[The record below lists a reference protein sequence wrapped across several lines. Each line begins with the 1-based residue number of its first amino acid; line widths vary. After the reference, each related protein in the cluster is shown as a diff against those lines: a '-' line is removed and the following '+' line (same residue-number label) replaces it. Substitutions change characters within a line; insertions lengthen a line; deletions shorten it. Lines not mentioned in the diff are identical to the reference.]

1 MNLYERAL
9 ERYCEEH
16 STPPSQA
23 LSELDRETHLKT
35 LAPQMLTG
43 HIQGQFLRLI
53 SLLVSPR
60 KILEVGTFTGYGA
73 LCMAE
78 GLVVDGEL
86 HTIEANPE
94 MEHIIRKYI
103 ELTGNTDRIHLHRG
117 DALKLLPTLKGPWD
131 LVFIDAAKQ
140 DYLQY
145 YNYIIDKVRPGGLII
160 ADNVLWSGKVINQRA
175 EDADAA
181 VLHAFN
187 QKIQA
192 DERVENLL
200 LPLRDGIMIIRKR
213 QG

>member
-103 ELTGNTDRIHLHRG
+103 ELTGNTDRIHLHRE